1 MQIEPVMQKL
11 WEKLLGKNLSLN
23 CCFFPLSFC
32 LIFLLLLIALT
43 PHWIQISLIIH
54 VISIK
59 NNSIVPIFIRGN
71 YCEAKPVPRI
81 FSQSEVQARTAGVE
95 LKHQGKIP
103 WNATTQRGVYSFIQ
117 GAIASWRTW
126 KVASVCMAT
135 STMRAFALFYC
146 APQRRR
152 RHERVQ
158 RRRENTH
165 TQLCIVLRARYN
177 RLFHVLELRV
187 TASRTLTN

>member
-126 KVASVCMAT
+126 KVASVCVYGDEHNARICIILLCSAT
-135 STMRAFALFYC
+135 ATETRESTTTAGKHAHPALHCAARAIQSTFS
-146 APQRRR
+146 
-152 RHERVQ
+152 
-158 RRRENTH
+158 
-165 TQLCIVLRARYN
+165 RARIARYCKPN
-177 RLFHVLELRV
+177 
-187 TASRTLTN
+187 TN